1 MPSRYLRRSSPDRLR
16 PCSERMV
23 DVCDNVP
30 ADGCCGVIPCKL
42 CLEWE
47 TYDGITKGSSN
58 LGTSS
63 WTGTVGGL
71 AFVSYWERNYE
82 GECEYIVTLEGE
94 EVYRAT
100 CYEGASCRDPQG
112 EAAVSVGY
120 LEGTL
125 RWSKYDDRELPLI
138 DDPDTGCRDFFC
150 GNCRCSCRALCVT
163 VSEVIYEIIRESYT
177 GELPD
182 VSYSDCDPPVWAGT
196 VGNFDISLAL
206 GRDAY
211 GNCIVTPTVDGIE
224 QISVE
229 VTGCAD
235 MSGSITLE
243 DGSTISFRCKE
254 CSCDEPI
261 GDCICGRPMGE
272 TLRVLWSS
280 GNGTHGSAARD
291 FVLTYGMVT
300 EPEITCEP
308 WSPGAFPAYR
318 GSLSGTFPLP
328 MGGTR
333 EDTLEVILVCQCVGC
348 TYCVYHR
355 WLNDFEPITW
365 HQGAYTVLSCDCPA
379 VLDVLLGFVAGN
391 SWGYQI
397 SDVSIYELESN
408 C

>member
-1 MPSRYLRRSSPDRLR
+1 
-16 PCSERMV
+16 MV
-23 DVCDNVP
+23 DVCDIET
-30 ADGCCGVIPCKL
+30 ADGWCGVIPCKL

-47 TYDGITKGSSN
+47 TYESGIDYGSAEF
-58 LGTSS
+58 GTSS
-63 WTGTVGGL
+63 WAGTVGGL
-71 AFVSYWERNYE
+71 AFVSYWQRNYE
-82 GECEYIVTLEGE
+82 TNEGEYIVTLEGE

-112 EAAVSVGY
+112 EVAVFVGY

-125 RWSKYDDRELPLI
+125 RWSKYEPRELALI
-138 DDPDTGCRDFFC
+138 DDPDTGCRTHFC

-182 VSYSDCDPPVWAGT
+182 VSYSDCDPPVWSGT

-211 GNCIVTPTVDGIE
+211 GNCIVTPTVDGNE
-224 QISVE
+224 QSPVE

-254 CSCDEPI
+254 CDCAEVI

-272 TLRVLWSS
+272 TLRLLWSS
-280 GNGTHGSAARD
+280 GNGTHGSAARE
-291 FVLTYGMVT
+291 FLLYYGMQN
-300 EPEITCEP
+300 EPAITCAP

-318 GSLSGTFPLP
+318 GSVSGTFPLP

-333 EDTLEVILVCQCVGC
+333 SDTLEVIVVCECTGC
-348 TYCVYHR
+348 TDCVYYR
-355 WLNDFEPITW
+355 WVNDDTPDQWEVTSYNI
-365 HQGAYTVLSCDCPA
+365 LSCECPA
-379 VLDVLLGFVAGN
+379 VLDVDPGFTEG
-391 SWGYQI
+391 SPWGYQV
-397 SDVSIYELESN
+397 SDVTIYELESN
-408 C
+408 CQ